1 MFSSSINTGTGIW
14 SIHWENVCA
23 NAHQLGF
30 AHELAYG
37 RSAARERPWQLLPGN
52 PGLGP
57 GGACQLRLG
66 TVLLEPGIDPSL
78 QRRIPLIKNI
88 KEHFNVSSELQ
99 FGTHLHFIF
108 ILKAAQSNQ
117 CYFHSGT
124 PQLKKQRSIQTVH
137 FTSKRTHKLHYS
149 FTRFWSHVHISWW
162 DFPIDE
168 SNRWLLALRQPLLI
182 KIIWWDCENSLLVV
196 VALEA
201 LVDLPHMHLDTH

>member
-1 MFSSSINTGTGIW
+1 MFSSSINTGTCIW

-23 NAHQLGF
+23 YSHQLSF
-30 AHELAYG
+30 AHELPYG
-37 RSAARERPWQLLPGN
+37 RSAAGERPRQLLPGN

-66 TVLLEPGIDPSL
+66 TILLEPGIDSSL
-78 QRRIPLIKNI
+78 QSRIPPIKNI
-88 KEHFNVSSELQ
+88 KELFKISFELS
-99 FGTHLHFIF
+99 FGTHPHYIF

-117 CYFHSGT
+117 CHFHAGAL
-124 PQLKKQRSIQTVH
+124 QLKKQMLIQTSH
-137 FTSKRTHKLHYS
+137 FTSKCTHKWHHP
-149 FTRFWSHVHISWW
+149 FTRFWSYVHISWW

-182 KIIWWDCENSLLVV
+182 MIIWWDCENSLLV
-196 VALEA
+196 EA